1 MLMRVMMVLMIML
14 MRAIMLM
21 RVMEWWWIGGV
32 CGVRATCVGGA
43 AALRG
48 DGWCWSTCAA
58 AGSMTRG
65 AIGALLWLEA
75 WHRVGRVR
83 GGRFGVLG
91 CRVLAGWWARAFC
104 LRLRA
109 CLLVFGLVSRV
120 LRAMLSVAAR
130 VGWFVAA
137 R

>member
-65 AIGALLWLEA
+65 AIGALLWLEG
-75 WHRVGRVR
+75 WHRVAGACGV
-83 GGRFGVLG
+83 GGSGCWGVG
-91 CRVLAGWWARAFC
+91 LAGWWARAFC
-104 LRLRA
+104 
-109 CLLVFGLVSRV
+109 SRV
-120 LRAMLSVAAR
+120 CACPCVWAGQRGAVGGAELLGCVWRCVAAR
-130 VGWFVAA
+130 
-137 R
+137 

>member
-65 AIGALLWLEA
+65 AIGALLWLEG
-75 WHRVGRVR
+75 WHRVAGACGVGGSGCWGAGCWLA
-83 GGRFGVLG
+83 GGR
-91 CRVLAGWWARAFC
+91 A
-104 LRLRA
+104 RA

>member
-1 MLMRVMMVLMIML
+1 MVL
-14 MRAIMLM
+14 
-21 RVMEWWWIGGV
+21 VD
-32 CGVRATCVGGA
+32 VRGCRLDDA
-43 AALRG
+43 RG
-48 DGWCWSTCAA
+48 DWRAA
-58 AGSMTRG
+58 VAGGM
-65 AIGALLWLEA
+65 APCC
-75 WHRVGRVR
+75 GRVR